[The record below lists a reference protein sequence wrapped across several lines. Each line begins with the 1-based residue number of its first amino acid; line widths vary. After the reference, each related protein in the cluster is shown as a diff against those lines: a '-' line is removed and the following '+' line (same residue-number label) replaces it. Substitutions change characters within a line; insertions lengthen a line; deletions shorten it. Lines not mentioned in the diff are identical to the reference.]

1 LNTGSDEAWARLN
14 HFYQKDMKKYWS
26 HNEFLD
32 QIKRKTS
39 NNPFHGLIVK
49 DNFFENPDEI
59 RKLALNHKYIA
70 HQDFPGI
77 VGWKGFRGDVT
88 THTHPEL
95 VEYMQKKIAELNP
108 KLADKKIAL
117 HFHYC
122 LEKTKSEC
130 QPSFEEIKLH
140 KDFSNWAGIV
150 YLTPNADPNAGT
162 MLCSDDQSQTNLVEN
177 IYNRFVLYPS
187 DILHGTNDLFGTD
200 INDGRMTLT
209 VFIES

>member
-1 LNTGSDEAWARLN
+1 
-14 HFYQKDMKKYWS
+14 MKK
-26 HNEFLD
+26 
-32 QIKRKTS
+32 
-39 NNPFHGLIVK
+39 
-49 DNFFENPDEI
+49 
-59 RKLALNHKYIA
+59 
-70 HQDFPGI
+70 
-77 VGWKGFRGDVT
+77 
-88 THTHPEL
+88 L

-122 LEKTKSEC
+122 LEKTKAEC

-177 IYNRFVLYPS
+177 IYNRFVLYPT